1 MSVNLLS
8 CSRLLPNMMLGALFC
23 FSFRLMTAS
32 HGCYRGL
39 APLFLYF
46 IYIPVAT
53 IRVRKEIVLETI
65 RMRS

>member
-1 MSVNLLS
+1 MIAS
-8 CSRLLPNMMLGALFC
+8 CG
-23 FSFRLMTAS
+23 
-32 HGCYRGL
+32 GYRGL
-39 APLFLYF
+39 VPYFLYL